1 MSRKIAN
8 SARGGGDAAAPH
20 FQSSAASSAVSG
32 VRAFSGTRRSRW
44 KAVREHIIRAAL
56 FCCGMISIA
65 TTLGIVGVL
74 VYETSGFFAEVSV
87 SDFLF
92 DTQWTPLFTDN
103 RHFGIW
109 PLISGTFLT
118 SFIALMI
125 AIPIGLLLAIFLC
138 EFATPRTRR
147 VLKPFLEILAGV
159 PTVVY
164 GYFALL
170 TVTPFLQKF
179 FPELSGFNALAPGL
193 VMGVMILPIVA
204 SLSEDALYAVPR
216 SMKEGAYALGSSK
229 LQMIFGVLIPS
240 ALGGISAA
248 FILGMS
254 RAVGETMIVAIA
266 AGQQAVL
273 SVNPM
278 EPLQT
283 MTAYIVQ
290 ISLGDTPHGTLEFRT
305 IFAVAGVL
313 FLITFG
319 LNYISQRMRERYELS
334 LRG

>member
-1 MSRKIAN
+1 MSNTVKQN
-8 SARGGGDAAAPH
+8 SSDQNAGRGNVPG
-20 FQSSAASSAVSG
+20 VSV
-32 VRAFSGTRRSRW
+32 VRRRRSHNRW
-44 KAVREHIIRAAL
+44 KHVREHLVRAAI

-74 VYETSGFFAEVSV
+74 AYETSAFFAEVSFGEF
-87 SDFLF
+87 FL
-92 DTQWTPLFTDN
+92 DTEWTPLFVDN

-109 PLISGTFLT
+109 PLVSGTFLT
-118 SFIALMI
+118 SALALLI
-125 AIPIGLLLAIFLC
+125 AIPIGLFVAVYLC
-138 EFATPRTRR
+138 EFADPRTRR
-147 VLKPFLEILAGV
+147 ILKPFLEILAGI

-170 TVTPFLQKF
+170 TVTPVLRMI
-179 FPELSGFNALAPGL
+179 FPDMGAFNALSPGL
-193 VMGVMILPIVA
+193 VMGIMILPIVA

-216 SMKEGAYALGSSK
+216 SMKEGAYALGSTK
-229 LQMIFGVLIPS
+229 LQMIFRVLIPS
-240 ALGGISAA
+240 ALGGVSAS

-266 AGQQAVL
+266 AGQQATL
-273 SVNPM
+273 SVNPL

-290 ISLGDTPHGTLEFRT
+290 ISLGDTPHGSLEFRT

-313 FLITFG
+313 FLTTFG
-319 LNYISQRMRERYELS
+319 LNFISLRMRERYEQS